1 MRSSALGTVAA
12 EKTARSSAPH
22 QSQWNRLPFDF
33 PASGLRA
40 AVDDS
45 VDREPREPLNVI
57 HEECKIEEIDTFIWS
72 DEKID
77 VTVETVLP
85 TRHRAK
91 DSYVA

>member
-1 MRSSALGTVAA
+1 M
-12 EKTARSSAPH
+12 K
-22 QSQWNRLPFDF
+22 
-33 PASGLRA
+33 
-40 AVDDS
+40 
-45 VDREPREPLNVI
+45 I
-57 HEECKIEEIDTFIWS
+57 KIEEIDTFIWS